1 MIRVVKMIRLVRVFS
16 KNEQVVQGGQ
26 YDQDGGVVSK
36 YEQGS
41 QDGQDGQDG
50 EDDQDDTC

>member
-1 MIRVVKMIRLVRVFS
+1 MIRLVRVFS
-16 KNEQVVQGGQ
+16 KNEQGVQGGQ